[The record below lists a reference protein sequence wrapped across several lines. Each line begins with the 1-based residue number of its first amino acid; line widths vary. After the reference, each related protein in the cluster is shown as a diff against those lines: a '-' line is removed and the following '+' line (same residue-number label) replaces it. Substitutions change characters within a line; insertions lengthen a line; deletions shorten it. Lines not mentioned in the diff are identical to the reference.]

1 MDKTG
6 SKEQLKL
13 KIMEKRNK
21 YLSTLWHFASLGLL
35 TLMTMQVAAQ
45 DVTNDSDSSTP
56 SPTIVK
62 KKEVKNTFE
71 SNWIQDNQSVIVPI
85 KGTFEM
91 DIQHRFGT
99 VNNGY
104 KDLFGIYAPANIR
117 IGFSYVII
125 KKLQIGF
132 GFTKDRLQWDGNG
145 KYAIVTQNKT
155 GGWPVSISWFGNMV
169 VDTRPKENFVNS
181 GDRLS
186 YFNQILIAR
195 KLTDNL
201 SVQVAPS
208 ISHYNNIEGYLDAD
222 GKIQPKMKN
231 DHFAIAFMGRYKI
244 TPKTSFMVNYDQPL
258 TQHPMNNPHPNISFG
273 IETTSSSHAFQVFF
287 GNYHNIIPQSN
298 NFYNQ
303 NDYTKGQFVIGFN
316 ITKIWN
322 F

>member
-1 MDKTG
+1 MK
-6 SKEQLKL
+6 KL
-13 KIMEKRNK
+13 NK
-21 YLSTLWHFASLGLL
+21 YLWFLYRFAGLCLL
-35 TLMTMQVAAQ
+35 TLLSIQGIAQ
-45 DVTNDSDSSTP
+45 DVTTDSTEP
-56 SPTIVK
+56 APLVK
-62 KKEVKNTFE
+62 KKAAKNTFE
-71 SNWIQDNQSVIVPI
+71 SNWIQDNQSVIVPV

-125 KKLQIGF
+125 KKLQIGL

-145 KYAIVTQNKT
+145 KYAIITQNKT
-155 GGWPVSISWFGNMV
+155 GGWPVSISWFGNIV
-169 VDTRPKENFVNS
+169 IDTRPKGNFVND

-186 YFNQILIAR
+186 YFNQLLIAR
-195 KLTDNL
+195 KLTDHF

-208 ISHYNNIEGYLDAD
+208 ISHYNNIEGYLDAN

-231 DHFAIAFMGRYKI
+231 DHFAIAFMGRYKM

-273 IETTSSSHAFQVFF
+273 IETTSSSHAFQIFF
-287 GNYHNIIPQSN
+287 GNYQNIIPQSN

-303 NDYTKGQFVIGFN
+303 NDYTKGQFLIGFN
-316 ITKIWN
+316 ITKLWA